1 MGNAVLTSQRHEPG
15 EIRLGLFEKSGV
27 MGELALRK
35 IERRLE
41 GSRINLRQKVAL
53 VDELPFL
60 EANFHQ
66 LPVNLGLNSDGG

>member
-1 MGNAVLTSQRHEPG
+1 
-15 EIRLGLFEKSGV
+15 

-66 LPVNLGLNSDGG
+66 LPVNLGLNSDGC